1 MRRIPPLFFIGW
13 NKNHF
18 SDLSGRVQQ
27 AKLKLENIQKQ
38 VQLNPSDSNL
48 WRDEATAVKEYGDL
62 SRAEESFLRQKSRVQ
77 WLNLGDQNTEF
88 FFRAVRSYHG
98 RNRIVSVSRDDGT
111 RINEP
116 REVKEE
122 IVGYFQ
128 RLLSVATHDRPIDI
142 DVLGRAMSRRLTPSQ
157 CSELAKEV
165 SEEEIKDA
173 FFSLKDNKAPGPD

>member
-1 MRRIPPLFFIGW
+1 
-13 NKNHF
+13 
-18 SDLSGRVQQ
+18 
-27 AKLKLENIQKQ
+27 
-38 VQLNPSDSNL
+38 
-48 WRDEATAVKEYGDL
+48 
-62 SRAEESFLRQKSRVQ
+62 
-77 WLNLGDQNTEF
+77 
-88 FFRAVRSYHG
+88 
-98 RNRIVSVSRDDGT
+98 VSVSRDDGT

-128 RLLSVATHDRPIDI
+128 RLLSVATHDRPMDI